1 MGRCRDP
8 VADPHRPVA
17 PVDRPLRP
25 GHLYPRRGD
34 GGCAGAAADR
44 TPPGAAA
51 APRAR
56 IGSGARHAEIRM
68 KWPLLLQ
75 PSARRPPRRRHR
87 GDERLDARD
96 SAAVTIASPRG
107 VVEARALV
115 TTRIPTLRADG
126 REIHQVGLHWG
137 TRGLVTGDSANDLV
151 AISEEPNVRIM
162 ETKGLV
168 CHV

>member
-1 MGRCRDP
+1 
-8 VADPHRPVA
+8 
-17 PVDRPLRP
+17 
-25 GHLYPRRGD
+25 
-34 GGCAGAAADR
+34 
-44 TPPGAAA
+44 
-51 APRAR
+51 
-56 IGSGARHAEIRM
+56 M

-115 TTRIPTLRADG
+115 TTRIPTLRVDG

-168 CHV
+168 CHVAPGRRPHGGAALRYLESLRRGDQVANRRVSH